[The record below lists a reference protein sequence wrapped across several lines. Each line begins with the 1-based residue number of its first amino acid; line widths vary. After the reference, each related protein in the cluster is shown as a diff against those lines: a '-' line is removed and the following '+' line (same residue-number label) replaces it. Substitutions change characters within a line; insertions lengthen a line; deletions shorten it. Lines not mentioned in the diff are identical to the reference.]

1 VLAAIFRIDTDTVL
15 ITSTAA
21 VFGPAFVPTVAA
33 ALKNRAIIVSGL
45 TTGVVGYAIGN
56 YAGIALA
63 YLLKPG

>member
-1 VLAAIFRIDTDTVL
+1 
-15 ITSTAA
+15 
-21 VFGPAFVPTVAA
+21 VFGPAFVPTVAT

-63 YLLKPG
+63 YLLKP